1 MQSQTQK
8 NRMLGALYGQMLGD
22 ALGMPSELWP
32 RERVKK
38 HFGWI
43 DRFLDGP
50 AENNAACYFT
60 AAQFTDDTSMALAL
74 ADALVEANGAVVPEL
89 IARNVIRW
97 VDSFDAFNKNIL
109 GPSSKLAL
117 AEQKKG
123 VAIDALENNGVTNG
137 AAMRVSPLGCV
148 LPSAPLEQ
156 FCQQVW
162 LASSPTHKSDIA
174 VAGAVVIAWA
184 VSKAIEGASWSEIRL
199 ALPDVARYAQTRRS
213 TTFSASLAAR
223 IELAFDVIHKST
235 GTEEASERVYQLVG
249 AGVSTIESVPAALA
263 MVELAGT
270 CPNQCAI
277 LCANL
282 GGDTDTIGAMATA
295 ICGALQGI
303 EAFKAD
309 YLDEL
314 KRVNPTDM
322 AGYVDAFIR
331 FRQQWQEVV

>member
-1 MQSQTQK
+1 MQQITRE
-8 NRMLGALYGQMLGD
+8 NRILGALYGQMLGD

-74 ADALVEANGAVVPEL
+74 ADALIEADGDVVPEL

-97 VDSFDAFNKNIL
+97 VDGFDAFNKNIL

-123 VAIDALENNGVTNG
+123 VAISELENNGVTNG

-148 LPSAPLEQ
+148 LPSAPLEH

-184 VSKAIEGASWSEIRL
+184 VSKAIEGASWRRL
-199 ALPDVARYAQTRRS
+199 NWRCRTLPNTPRPARAPPSAPLWPRALSWHS
-213 TTFSASLAAR
+213 TWWR
-223 IELAFDVIHKST
+223 NP
-235 GTEEASERVYQLVG
+235 
-249 AGVSTIESVPAALA
+249 PAASRL
-263 MVELAGT
+263 
-270 CPNQCAI
+270 PS
-277 LCANL
+277 
-282 GGDTDTIGAMATA
+282 
-295 ICGALQGI
+295 
-303 EAFKAD
+303 
-309 YLDEL
+309 
-314 KRVNPTDM
+314 
-322 AGYVDAFIR
+322 R
-331 FRQQWQEVV
+331 FTNWWVRE